1 MRDLPDKS
9 IVIER
14 EDGAKLRSISKETM
28 SYEEYLK
35 WQALNSMD
43 FQKEIER
50 VRDTM
55 LEQQAERIFNDLN
68 SPLNVPQ
75 KKRGIKD
82 VLYDLFINAASNVIS
97 NGIWIVITLLVG
109 IIIGHYI
116 K

>member
-82 VLYDLFINAASNVIS
+82 VLYDLFINVVSNA
-97 NGIWIVITLLVG
+97 IWIIITLLVG
-109 IIIGHYI
+109 IIIGHQI

>member
-82 VLYDLFINAASNVIS
+82 VLYDLFINVASNA
-97 NGIWIVITLLVG
+97 IWIIITLLVG
-109 IIIGHYI
+109 IIIGHQI

>member
-14 EDGAKLRSISKETM
+14 EDGTKLRSISKETM

-82 VLYDLFINAASNVIS
+82 VLYDLFINVASNA
-97 NGIWIVITLLVG
+97 IWIIITLLVG
-109 IIIGHYI
+109 IIIGHQI